1 MTPVAE
7 WIKIDADRIS
17 ASMQDAAAKLQTSQ
31 GEVVLDFSAVQR
43 IDAGSLMVMEKITD
57 VAGERKVRII
67 LRGVNVD
74 VYKVLK
80 LAKLTSRFIFC

>member
-17 ASMQDAAAKLQTSQ
+17 ASMQDAAAKLQSSQ

>member
-1 MTPVAE
+1 
-7 WIKIDADRIS
+7 
-17 ASMQDAAAKLQTSQ
+17 
-31 GEVVLDFSAVQR
+31 VVLDFSVVQR